1 LTTRLPYLTYEDVRC
16 RARKFLGEFNPDGD
30 LPIDI
35 ERIADVKMGLNIVP
49 FPNLW
54 RDWQLSG
61 FLLRDRSEIW
71 VDEYQADQ
79 FPQKYRFTLAHELGH
94 YFLHDNFLEQVPYA
108 SLEEYIAWRMSIR
121 ADDIGWMETHANW
134 FAGLVLVPGDAL
146 ERVCR
151 DTVAKYT
158 EMFREMGEIPSD
170 VWAFLSNEISD
181 FFEVNPLVVERSID
195 KEGIPERVTIPH
207 AENSKPGPS
216 Q

>member
-1 LTTRLPYLTYEDVRC
+1 MRC
-16 RARKFLGEFNPDGD
+16 RARKFLGEFNPGGE
-30 LPIDI
+30 LPVDI

-54 RDWQLSG
+54 RDWHLSG

-94 YFLHDNFLEQVPYA
+94 HFLHAVFLEQVPYTN
-108 SLEEYIAWRMSIR
+108 LEEYVAWRLSIPD
-121 ADDIGWMETHANW
+121 DDIGWMETHANW
-134 FAGLVLVPGDAL
+134 FAGLVLVPVDAL

-151 DTVAKYT
+151 ETVATYA
-158 EMFREMGEIPSD
+158 EMFKGMVEIPTD
-170 VWAFLSNEISD
+170 VWAFLSNEIAD
-181 FFEVNPLVVERSID
+181 FFEVNPLVVERSIE
-195 KEGIPERVTIPH
+195 KERIPARVPIPPVE
-207 AENSKPGPS
+207 ENKTGPT